1 LDPQHFKLS
10 NKTDYLQFDVHI
22 FIATGWRIFPVDDS
36 RISPLTPGFAP
47 PPSIATGDGYAATAA
62 AAETVT
68 FAGHHHNTSFSPGKE
83 FMPAGKEVM
92 KKAPLVIL
100 KTKRLLRDK
109 RKTDPVLVF
118 FVSVFFLSASYRD

>member
-1 LDPQHFKLS
+1 LILNTSSSAKRLTNQ
-10 NKTDYLQFDVHI
+10 YDVHI
-22 FIATGWRIFPVDDS
+22 FIVVPGWRIFPVDDS

-47 PPSIATGDGYAATAA
+47 PPSIAAGDGYAATAA

-109 RKTDPVLVF
+109 KTT
-118 FVSVFFLSASYRD
+118 SCTFFLCVCFFIRLV

>member
-1 LDPQHFKLS
+1 LP
-10 NKTDYLQFDVHI
+10 
-22 FIATGWRIFPVDDS
+22 PDDS
-36 RISPLTPGFAP
+36 RISPLTTNAGFAP

-68 FAGHHHNTSFSPGKE
+68 FASHHHHNTSFSPGKE

-109 RKTDPVLVF
+109 KDDILY
-118 FVSVFFLSASYRD
+118 VFFLCFFIRLV

>member
-1 LDPQHFKLS
+1 L
-10 NKTDYLQFDVHI
+10 
-22 FIATGWRIFPVDDS
+22 PVDDS

-47 PPSIATGDGYAATAA
+47 PPSLATGDGYAATAA

-68 FAGHHHNTSFSPGKE
+68 FAGHHHHNTSFSPGKE

-109 RKTDPVLVF
+109 KKRRHPVLVF
-118 FVSVFFLSASYRD
+118 CVFFSPPRIEI

>member
-1 LDPQHFKLS
+1 M
-10 NKTDYLQFDVHI
+10 
-22 FIATGWRIFPVDDS
+22 
-36 RISPLTPGFAP
+36 
-47 PPSIATGDGYAATAA
+47 ATGDGYAVTAA

-109 RKTDPVLVF
+109 QTTDPLYNFCVCVF
-118 FVSVFFLSASYRD
+118 FTSLV

>member
-1 LDPQHFKLS
+1 
-10 NKTDYLQFDVHI
+10 
-22 FIATGWRIFPVDDS
+22 
-36 RISPLTPGFAP
+36 
-47 PPSIATGDGYAATAA
+47 
-62 AAETVT
+62 VT
-68 FAGHHHNTSFSPGKE
+68 FAGHHNTSFSPGKE

-109 RKTDPVLVF
+109 QTTDPVLEF